1 VADSEKRTLGG
12 IEYFQRTFARAMVI
26 AGCSFWIIACV
37 VLYASGKSSLSG
49 AVSTTLWPFL
59 GTLVTL
65 IIGWSHERLASLL
78 LFIAAVATAA
88 WGAIYGWEPGVWA
101 VMGYAVIGPTAL
113 SAVLFMLAARSSER
127 RADEHEDEG
136 A

>member
-1 VADSEKRTLGG
+1 MATRHILGG
-12 IEYFQRTFARAMVI
+12 LEYSERTFARAMVI

-49 AVSTTLWPFL
+49 AISTTLWPFL

-65 IIGWSHERLASLL
+65 VIGWTHERLASLL

-88 WGAIYGWEPGVWA
+88 WGAIYGWEPGVWG
-101 VMGYAVIGPTAL
+101 VMSYAVIGPTAL
-113 SAVLFMLAARSSER
+113 SAVLFMLASRAHER
-127 RADEHEDEG
+127 RENEAEED
-136 A
+136 ASS